1 MSNIDRS
8 FKVQFNGSNN
18 SYGNLKFTKTSND
31 FNSQTKIASS
41 TTDKNFKVY
50 FNGSNN
56 SFNSKTN
63 FNENSNTFKPKAEV
77 TPTEEDIYYD
87 EIIYYDGGGVD
98 GWLSK
103 DDM

>member
-18 SYGNLKFTKTSND
+18 LYGNLKFTKTSNNFSSKTKLVSSQTD
-31 FNSQTKIASS
+31 KQFEVHFNS
-41 TTDKNFKVY
+41 
-50 FNGSNN
+50 SNN
-56 SFNSKTN
+56 SFSSKINLNNT
-63 FNENSNTFKPKAEV
+63 SNTFKPKAEV

-98 GWLSK
+98 GWLLK
-103 DDM
+103 NDM

>member
-1 MSNIDRS
+1 MSKIDRS
-8 FKVQFNGSNN
+8 FRVQFVGSNN
-18 SYGNLKFTKTSND
+18 FYNNFKFVKTSD
-31 FNSQTKIASS
+31 SFSSKTKLTSSQTDKDFKIYFNS
-41 TTDKNFKVY
+41 
-50 FNGSNN
+50 SNN
-56 SFNSKTN
+56 NFSSKTN

>member
-18 SYGNLKFTKTSND
+18 LYGNLKFTKTSNNFSSKTKLVSSQTD
-31 FNSQTKIASS
+31 KQFEVHFNS
-41 TTDKNFKVY
+41 
-50 FNGSNN
+50 SNN
-56 SFNSKTN
+56 SFSSKTN
-63 FNENSNTFKPKAEV
+63 LNDTSNTFKPKAEV

-103 DDM
+103 EDM